1 MKFHSLFLT
10 VLMALSLS
18 MGSCSND
25 DAIKVPDGETGGVKL
40 TFNIGVAS
48 RAGDDDLSRADGE
61 YFDMGLPGERTV
73 SNAVIIIYDRPIN
86 AADAADGKIVKS
98 FYVTGLESFTPSTY
112 PNSAE
117 YFDPNSAFYP
127 QSDVLNTISVGKVRF
142 SNYYKKKI
150 EVKPEDGSKFEVGKR
165 YYATAIC
172 NFGDI
177 TNEFQPGASM
187 STLRDYIY
195 KGKLYEEKK
204 PDYSENGFNI
214 SNSKGSEGIRAYSEF
229 RMSGINETSFNWKQN
244 DKEEELKL
252 GDFMVQRLAAR
263 LDVMFGEAGTDF
275 INQESYFNDK
285 DIILAVYTDEVDGK
299 GESTGNLV
307 INSSYNFYLTDLE
320 IVNNVE
326 TSEQNNQKTYMY
338 LIERSSKV
346 APTGSEE
353 KDASS
358 VVYFDNEGWTNDKHL
373 AATKYVYSPTNKSHK
388 KAYSLP
394 TISGYQSLPDLIK
407 AGVFYN
413 DNANNYN
420 DNHGDYYEN
429 KKASSIVGYLAEN
442 TNSSKHTILRVKGW
456 TNASTSGIFQGTS
469 RAVPATGYHEVVG
482 EIPIYHSL
490 NSTCMRYGV
499 VRNTIYRIR
508 IKIVARD
515 NKVYFEYYYVTPNSS
530 NQKPLT
536 ASGFLA
542 EVGENTGDITPN
554 D

>member
-10 VLMALSLS
+10 VFMALSLS

-25 DAIKVPDGETGGVKL
+25 DAIKVPDGESDGLKL

-48 RAGDDDLSRADGE
+48 RAGDDGLSRADGE
-61 YFDMGLPGERTV
+61 YFDMGLPGERAV

-86 AADAADGKIVKS
+86 APNAADGKIVKS
-98 FYVTGLESFTPSTY
+98 FYITGLESFTPSDY
-112 PNSAE
+112 PDRAG

-142 SNYYKKKI
+142 SNFYKKTI
-150 EVKPEDGSKFEVGKR
+150 EVKPEEASDFEVGKR

-172 NFGDI
+172 NFGNI
-177 TNEFQPGASM
+177 TGQFRPGDSL
-187 STLRDYIY
+187 STLRDYVY
-195 KGKLYEEKK
+195 RDELYRVKE
-204 PDYSENGFNI
+204 PNYSENGFNI
-214 SNSKGSEGIRAYSEF
+214 SNTKGSEGIRAYSEF

-244 DKEEELKL
+244 EGEFKL

-263 LDVMFGEAGTDF
+263 LDVMFGEARTDF
-275 INQESYFNDK
+275 INQESYFTDK
-285 DIILAVYTDEVDGK
+285 EIILAVYTDEVDDK

-307 INSSYNFYLTDLE
+307 INSSYDFYLTDLE

-326 TSEQNNQKTYMY
+326 TDGQNNQNTHMY

-346 APTGSEE
+346 APSGSEAT
-353 KDASS
+353 DASS
-358 VVYFDNEGWTNDKHL
+358 VVYFDNEGWTSDKHL

-388 KAYSLP
+388 KAYSL
-394 TISGYQSLPDLIK
+394 TAISGYRSLPDLIK

-413 DNANNYN
+413 D
-420 DNHGDYYEN
+420 DSSYYEN

-442 TNSSKHTILRVKGW
+442 TNSSNHTILRVKGW

-469 RAVPATGYHEVVG
+469 RAVPTGYHEVVG

-530 NQKPLT
+530 NQKPFT

-542 EVGENTGDITPN
+542 EVGENTGAITPN